1 MTVEDI
7 FNNLV
12 SNKKL
17 NTIPSA
23 YIVKIA
29 LETIKILEQNN
40 LIDLEDTHESIKM
53 ELQFKE
59 QQPLQQQQRQVTL

>member
-7 FNNLV
+7 FDNLV
-12 SNKKL
+12 SNEKL

-40 LIDLEDTHESIKM
+40 LIDLEDKHESI
-53 ELQFKE
+53 
-59 QQPLQQQQRQVTL
+59 

>member
-1 MTVEDI
+1 MIVEDI

-12 SNKKL
+12 SNEKL

-40 LIDLEDTHESIKM
+40 LIDLEDTHESI
-53 ELQFKE
+53 
-59 QQPLQQQQRQVTL
+59 

>member
-7 FNNLV
+7 FNELV

-40 LIDLEDTHESIKM
+40 LIDLEDKHESI
-53 ELQFKE
+53 
-59 QQPLQQQQRQVTL
+59 

>member
-1 MTVEDI
+1 MTIEDI
-7 FNNLV
+7 FNELV
-12 SNKKL
+12 SNEKL

-40 LIDLEDTHESIKM
+40 LIDLEDTHESI
-53 ELQFKE
+53 
-59 QQPLQQQQRQVTL
+59 

>member
-12 SNKKL
+12 SNEKL

-29 LETIKILEQNN
+29 LETIKLLEQNN
-40 LIDLEDTHESIKM
+40 LIDLEDTHESI
-53 ELQFKE
+53 
-59 QQPLQQQQRQVTL
+59 

>member
-7 FNNLV
+7 FDNLV
-12 SNKKL
+12 SNEKL

-29 LETIKILEQNN
+29 LETIKLLEQNN
-40 LIDLEDTHESIKM
+40 LIDLEDTHESI
-53 ELQFKE
+53 
-59 QQPLQQQQRQVTL
+59 

>member
-1 MTVEDI
+1 MTIEDI

-12 SNKKL
+12 SNEKL

-40 LIDLEDTHESIKM
+40 LIDLEDTHESI
-53 ELQFKE
+53 
-59 QQPLQQQQRQVTL
+59 

>member
-7 FNNLV
+7 FDNLV

-40 LIDLEDTHESIKM
+40 LIDLEDTHESI
-53 ELQFKE
+53 
-59 QQPLQQQQRQVTL
+59 

>member
-40 LIDLEDTHESIKM
+40 LIDLEDTHESI
-53 ELQFKE
+53 
-59 QQPLQQQQRQVTL
+59 

>member
-7 FNNLV
+7 FNELV

-23 YIVKIA
+23 YIVKVA

-40 LIDLEDTHESIKM
+40 LIDLEDTHESI
-53 ELQFKE
+53 
-59 QQPLQQQQRQVTL
+59 

>member
-7 FNNLV
+7 FNKLV
-12 SNKKL
+12 SNEKL

-40 LIDLEDTHESIKM
+40 LIDLEDKHESI
-53 ELQFKE
+53 
-59 QQPLQQQQRQVTL
+59 

>member
-7 FNNLV
+7 FDNLV

-23 YIVKIA
+23 YIVKVA

-40 LIDLEDTHESIKM
+40 LIDLEDTHESI
-53 ELQFKE
+53 
-59 QQPLQQQQRQVTL
+59 

>member
-1 MTVEDI
+1 MTIEDI
-7 FNNLV
+7 FNDLV
-12 SNKKL
+12 SNEKL

-40 LIDLEDTHESIKM
+40 LIDLEDKHESI
-53 ELQFKE
+53 
-59 QQPLQQQQRQVTL
+59 

>member
-1 MTVEDI
+1 MSVEDI

-12 SNKKL
+12 SNEKL

-40 LIDLEDTHESIKM
+40 LIDLEDTHESI
-53 ELQFKE
+53 
-59 QQPLQQQQRQVTL
+59 

>member
-1 MTVEDI
+1 MTIEDI
-7 FNNLV
+7 FNELV

-40 LIDLEDTHESIKM
+40 LIDLEDTHESI
-53 ELQFKE
+53 
-59 QQPLQQQQRQVTL
+59 

>member
-7 FNNLV
+7 FDNLV
-12 SNKKL
+12 SNEKL

-40 LIDLEDTHESIKM
+40 LIDLEDTHESI
-53 ELQFKE
+53 
-59 QQPLQQQQRQVTL
+59 

>member
-1 MTVEDI
+1 MTIEDI
-7 FNNLV
+7 FNELV
-12 SNKKL
+12 SNEKL

-40 LIDLEDTHESIKM
+40 LIDLEDTYESI
-53 ELQFKE
+53 
-59 QQPLQQQQRQVTL
+59 

>member
-12 SNKKL
+12 SNEKL

-40 LIDLEDTHESIKM
+40 LIDLGDTHESI
-53 ELQFKE
+53 
-59 QQPLQQQQRQVTL
+59 

>member
-12 SNKKL
+12 SNEKL

-40 LIDLEDTHESIKM
+40 LIDLEDTYESI
-53 ELQFKE
+53 
-59 QQPLQQQQRQVTL
+59 

>member
-7 FNNLV
+7 FDNLV

-23 YIVKIA
+23 YIVKVA

-40 LIDLEDTHESIKM
+40 LIDLEDTHGSIY
-53 ELQFKE
+53 
-59 QQPLQQQQRQVTL
+59 

>member
-12 SNKKL
+12 SNEKL

-29 LETIKILEQNN
+29 LETIKLLEQNN
-40 LIDLEDTHESIKM
+40 LIDLENTHESI
-53 ELQFKE
+53 
-59 QQPLQQQQRQVTL
+59 

>member
-23 YIVKIA
+23 YIVKVA

-40 LIDLEDTHESIKM
+40 LIDLEDTHESI
-53 ELQFKE
+53 
-59 QQPLQQQQRQVTL
+59 

>member
-12 SNKKL
+12 SNEKL

-23 YIVKIA
+23 YIVKVA
-29 LETIKILEQNN
+29 LETIKLLEQNN
-40 LIDLEDTHESIKM
+40 LIDLEDTHESI
-53 ELQFKE
+53 
-59 QQPLQQQQRQVTL
+59 

>member
-12 SNKKL
+12 SNEKL

-23 YIVKIA
+23 YIVKVA

-40 LIDLEDTHESIKM
+40 LIDLEDTHESI
-53 ELQFKE
+53 
-59 QQPLQQQQRQVTL
+59 

>member
-7 FNNLV
+7 FNELV
-12 SNKKL
+12 SNV

-23 YIVKIA
+23 YVVKIA

-40 LIDLEDTHESIKM
+40 LIDLEDTHESI
-53 ELQFKE
+53 
-59 QQPLQQQQRQVTL
+59 

>member
-12 SNKKL
+12 SNEKL

-40 LIDLEDTHESIKM
+40 LIDLEDKHESI
-53 ELQFKE
+53 
-59 QQPLQQQQRQVTL
+59 

>member
-7 FNNLV
+7 FDNLV
-12 SNKKL
+12 SNEKL

-40 LIDLEDTHESIKM
+40 LIDLEDTYESI
-53 ELQFKE
+53 
-59 QQPLQQQQRQVTL
+59 

>member
-12 SNKKL
+12 SNEKL

-23 YIVKIA
+23 YIVKVA

-40 LIDLEDTHESIKM
+40 LIDL
-53 ELQFKE
+53 
-59 QQPLQQQQRQVTL
+59 

>member
-1 MTVEDI
+1 MIVEDI

-12 SNKKL
+12 SNEKL

-29 LETIKILEQNN
+29 LETIKLLEQNN
-40 LIDLEDTHESIKM
+40 LIDLEDTHESI
-53 ELQFKE
+53 
-59 QQPLQQQQRQVTL
+59 

>member
-12 SNKKL
+12 SNEKL

-23 YIVKIA
+23 YIVKVA

-40 LIDLEDTHESIKM
+40 LIDLEDAHESI
-53 ELQFKE
+53 
-59 QQPLQQQQRQVTL
+59 

>member
-7 FNNLV
+7 FNDLV
-12 SNKKL
+12 SNEKL

-40 LIDLEDTHESIKM
+40 LIDLEDKHESI
-53 ELQFKE
+53 
-59 QQPLQQQQRQVTL
+59 

>member
-1 MTVEDI
+1 MTVEEI
-7 FNNLV
+7 FNELV

-40 LIDLEDTHESIKM
+40 LIDLEDTHESI
-53 ELQFKE
+53 
-59 QQPLQQQQRQVTL
+59 